1 MDGRLISDVGTGV
14 DGCELLDLCVWALG
28 VIARPLL
35 RRMRSAVR
43 EWPQPT
49 PSQQQALFR
58 CRVPSSRR
66 ALREAS
72 FAYARFG

>member
-14 DGCELLDLCVWALG
+14 DGCELLDLCVL
-28 VIARPLL
+28 VVTTRSLL

-43 EWPQPT
+43 EWLQPA
-49 PSQQQALFR
+49 PAQRKALFR